1 MQNFNNSMFCIGINN
16 AYIESSFQIFSTKY
30 DTDTFWWKPGHEN
43 WTISQ
48 ACEGIILQIFLF
60 VFSYSFQ
67 LHLKTTARD
76 HKLNL
81 LITLKTY
88 QTATIFKLSQRN
100 AIFNIE
106 GETSGTIY
114 DETHKEHIINTN
126 SMVEVTKVKNR

>member
-1 MQNFNNSMFCIGINN
+1 MQNFNNLMFCIGINN
-16 AYIESSFQIFSTKY
+16 YIDKFIPDIFLKY

-48 ACEGIILQIFLF
+48 ACEGTILLIFLF
-60 VFSYSFQ
+60 VFSHSFKV
-67 LHLKTTARD
+67 HLKATARD

-88 QTATIFKLSQRN
+88 QTATILKFSQRN
-100 AIFNIE
+100 IIFNID

-114 DETHKEHIINTN
+114 DDTHKEQIFNTN
-126 SMVEVTKVKNR
+126 STVEVTKVKKE

>member
-1 MQNFNNSMFCIGINN
+1 MQNFNNLMFCIGINN
-16 AYIESSFQIFSTKY
+16 YIDEFIPDIFLKY

-48 ACEGIILQIFLF
+48 ACEGIILHIF
-60 VFSYSFQ
+60 FSSSYYFQ
-67 LHLKTTARD
+67 VHLKTTARD

-88 QTATIFKLSQRN
+88 QTATIIKLSQRN

-114 DETHKEHIINTN
+114 DETHKEHICNTN
-126 SMVEVTKVKNR
+126 SMVEVTKVKNW